1 MNQMN
6 RYKLHTAVEYIKTQP
21 EFPFDVYDVEDDVQ
35 QVLAYFGLHPQLD
48 DEERNELKR
57 DLRELALASELAE
70 IERVVVS
77 TGAATALCAAPL
89 M

>member
-1 MNQMN
+1 MN
-6 RYKLHTAVEYIKTQP
+6 RYKLHMVVEYIRTQP

-57 DLRELALASELAE
+57 DLLELALASQLAE
-70 IERVVVS
+70 IERTVVPSGTPTVR
-77 TGAATALCAAPL
+77 GVVPL

>member
-1 MNQMN
+1 MN

-57 DLRELALASELAE
+57 DLRGMALANELAE
-70 IERVVVS
+70 IERVVVPS
-77 TGAATALCAAPL
+77 GTSAVLCAVPL